1 MVSHCHCKAQ
11 IIYYLLFRGGTPPST
26 QVVSLKELMAAEA
39 AAAAAVVEAQTN
51 RKKPPPPPL
60 IVQPMLQRSMSY
72 EEVLNVRLVVSLSL
86 PFFLPFS
93 SSHYFNLYFRSKDAS
108 PTVSFAD
115 IVNDQLREMNQLSR
129 Q

>member
-1 MVSHCHCKAQ
+1 
-11 IIYYLLFRGGTPPST
+11 
-26 QVVSLKELMAAEA
+26 MAAEA
-39 AAAAAVVEAQTN
+39 AAAAAVMEAQTN
-51 RKKPPPPPL
+51 RKKVPPPPPL

-86 PFFLPFS
+86 SLSLPFPLPLFLLPFS
-93 SSHYFNLYFRSKDAS
+93 SSHYSNLYFRSKDAS

>member
-1 MVSHCHCKAQ
+1 
-11 IIYYLLFRGGTPPST
+11 
-26 QVVSLKELMAAEA
+26 MAAEA

-51 RKKPPPPPL
+51 RKKVPPPPPL
-60 IVQPMLQRSMSY
+60 IVQPMLQRSTSY
-72 EEVLNVRLVVSLSL
+72 EEVLNVRLVVSLFLSPFPFLFLSL
-86 PFFLPFS
+86 FYL
-93 SSHYFNLYFRSKDAS
+93 HYRSKDAS

>member
-1 MVSHCHCKAQ
+1 
-11 IIYYLLFRGGTPPST
+11 
-26 QVVSLKELMAAEA
+26 MAAEA
-39 AAAAAVVEAQTN
+39 AAAAAVMEAQTN
-51 RKKPPPPPL
+51 RKKVPPPPPL

-86 PFFLPFS
+86 SLSLPFPLPLFLLPFS

>member
-1 MVSHCHCKAQ
+1 MVISHCHCKAQ

-39 AAAAAVVEAQTN
+39 AAAAAVMEAQTN
-51 RKKPPPPPL
+51 RKKPPPPL

-86 PFFLPFS
+86 SSFPPPSLCPFLSFPFPLFPP
-93 SSHYFNLYFRSKDAS
+93 SHY
-108 PTVSFAD
+108 
-115 IVNDQLREMNQLSR
+115 
-129 Q
+129 